1 MKDNS
6 KKILLFLYS
15 GNNEERWLTSS
26 GIRVILPDLTDAG
39 YKSLLFLL
47 EKKQFLKVDKTTEE
61 FRYSLSSYGKS
72 FLEDKFPALLA
83 KSDKEQEAWK
93 IIIFLDSPKTDKNFR
108 YLRSFLSKNKAIS
121 LTRGVFLYP
130 GNLSEL
136 IKKELESSYRN
147 AVVVMELGNWLIGD
161 EFTIMGQKAGLDDL
175 FSLYSGISKE
185 LESLIIILSEKNS
198 ANDGQKKQLFSVFNR
213 FVEAVSADNTLLF
226 YYFPQVETVLT
237 LLQKLQKA
245 FEI

>member
-61 FRYSLSSYGKS
+61 FLYSLSSYGKS

-198 ANDGQKKQLFSVFNR
+198 ASDGQKKQLFSVFNR
-213 FVEAVSADNTLLF
+213 FVEAISADNTLLF
-226 YYFPQVETVLT
+226 YYFPQVETALT